1 MEEKIV
7 FEAEDGTKEEFFVI
21 EETKLNGTNY
31 LLVAESEDDDAE
43 CLILKDMSM
52 DQDEEALY
60 VPVEDDTELDAVM
73 RVFSELLEDITIEE

>member
-60 VPVEDDTELDAVM
+60 VPLEDDTELDAVM